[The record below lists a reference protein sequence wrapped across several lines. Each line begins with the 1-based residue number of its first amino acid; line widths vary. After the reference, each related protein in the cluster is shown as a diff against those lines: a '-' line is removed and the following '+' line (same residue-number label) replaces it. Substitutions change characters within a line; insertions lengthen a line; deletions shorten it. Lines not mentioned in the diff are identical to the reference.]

1 MKSVT
6 LPSSI
11 RSALLAA
18 LLALLH
24 IPTAAAAAETAKGK
38 TIVATA
44 NGMVCAFCAQGI
56 DAQFRDEPAVQRV
69 QVNLTQRWVIIEE
82 AADAVIDDQA
92 IRRHITNAGFEVVSI
107 QRLDRPF
114 DDVLDSLRQR

>member
-6 LPSSI
+6 LPSAF
-11 RSALLAA
+11 RSSCLAV
-18 LLALLH
+18 LLALLAV
-24 IPTAAAAAETAKGK
+24 PAAIAAETAKGK

-56 DAQFRDEPAVQRV
+56 DAQFREEPAIKRV
-69 QVNLTQRWVIIEE
+69 QVNLTQRWVILEE
-82 AADAVIDDQA
+82 AADAVINDQA
-92 IRRHITNAGFEVVSI
+92 IREHITNAGFEVVSI

-114 DDVLDSLRQR
+114 DDVLAELRKR